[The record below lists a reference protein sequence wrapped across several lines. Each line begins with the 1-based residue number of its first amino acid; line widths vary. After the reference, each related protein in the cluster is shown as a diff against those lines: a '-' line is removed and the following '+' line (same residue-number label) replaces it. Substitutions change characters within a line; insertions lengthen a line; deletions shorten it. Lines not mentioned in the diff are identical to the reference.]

1 MRQTRFYQF
10 FRGAAREFSR
20 DRCFEKAGALAFVT
34 VLSFVPVMIV
44 SLTIVAAL
52 FQDTDSPARA
62 ELQTF
67 LVDTLF
73 PQEAA
78 IFAPGPRGFEP
89 DVYTGPDVSEERS
102 DPTDSPEP
110 DGAESRVSAATET
123 LLNPIESSGVET
135 VEQSRELLRERIE
148 GFLDE
153 AVVAVGDAGIAT
165 QLPVLLGLIVI
176 SISLFRTIEVALNA
190 IWQVERGRPLTRKI
204 PTFWTVMTL
213 GPVLLYLAFRAGDG
227 LAEWDFFLGMPLKW
241 TVHIV
246 FLWVIVSALYK
257 LVPHTHVPFRHAFL
271 GAFCA
276 TFLVYLSKMGFTLYL
291 GIIPTLPVIYG
302 PLALVAI
309 FLLWVWVAWVGVL
322 FGAQIAVCR
331 QYGITDD
338 GRKQEKSVKGF
349 HEYHGLRT
357 MIGVARAYANG
368 HLARADGNSNPKDFA
383 VAEGFPP
390 DIIDRLLRA
399 RLLIRSDEEEEVLVP
414 ARPLDRITVAD
425 VLDAVGSDHLRLP
438 PDPEESEAA
447 TIQGVFEELRKRS
460 NEPARSM
467 TLQDLVERKN

>member
-1 MRQTRFYQF
+1 MRHTRFTQF

-34 VLSFVPVMIV
+34 VLSFVPVMII

-52 FQDTDSPARA
+52 FQDPEFRARA

-78 IFAPGPRGFEP
+78 IFN
-89 DVYTGPDVSEERS
+89 
-102 DPTDSPEP
+102 
-110 DGAESRVSAATET
+110 AESAEEGR
-123 LLNPIESSGVET
+123 
-135 VEQSRELLRERIE
+135 RLLRERIE

-190 IWQVERGRPLTRKI
+190 IWQVERGRPLVRKI

-213 GPVLLYLAFRAGDG
+213 GPVLLYLAFRAGAGIAD
-227 LAEWDFFLGMPLKW
+227 LDFFLGIPLKW
-241 TVHIV
+241 SVHIL
-246 FLWVIVSALYK
+246 FLWVIISALYK
-257 LVPHTHVPFRHAFL
+257 LVPHTLVPFRHAFL
-271 GAFCA
+271 GAACA
-276 TFLVYLSKMGFTLYL
+276 TFLVYLSKMGFTVYFN
-291 GIIPTLPVIYG
+291 IIPTLPVIYG

-309 FLLWVWVAWVGVL
+309 FLIWVWVAWVGVL
-322 FGAQIAVCR
+322 FGAEVAVCR

-338 GRKQEKSVKGF
+338 GRKKEKSVKGF
-349 HEYHGLRT
+349 HDYHGLRT
-357 MIGVARAYANG
+357 MLGVARAYANG
-368 HLARADGNSNPKDFA
+368 SLPRADGLIHPSDMTK
-383 VAEGFPP
+383 AEGYPP
-390 DIIDRLLRA
+390 DIIDKLIDG
-399 RLLIRSDEEEEVLVP
+399 RLLIRSDEEEEILVP

-425 VLDAVGSDHLRLP
+425 VLAAVGSEHLQLP
-438 PDPEESEAA
+438 PQSDGEDSAVIERVFSE
-447 TIQGVFEELRKRS
+447 IRNCSG
-460 NEPARSM
+460 EPARSV
-467 TLQDLVERKN
+467 TLQQLVDGKD